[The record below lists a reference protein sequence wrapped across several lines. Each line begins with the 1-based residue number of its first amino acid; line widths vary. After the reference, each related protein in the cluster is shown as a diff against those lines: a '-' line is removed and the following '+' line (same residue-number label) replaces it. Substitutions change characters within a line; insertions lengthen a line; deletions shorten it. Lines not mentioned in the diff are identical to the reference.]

1 VVALAALGVGALGL
15 WAVPRTWILGSNSG
29 TCSVCESVQEGG
41 EALIKHRIQDASSP
55 FEEERMDFRSA
66 CSRPPST
73 PSFLKADYR
82 CRSLASPAGHESDS
96 EYPRA
101 RAQVIVSKHGMRREA
116 PLRKWA
122 MLHESSPWVP
132 KKAMSPVKQVLSAN
146 DGTPDTM
153 RSSDRPLTLDIG
165 DLGDTNIQYPKR
177 SR

>member
-1 VVALAALGVGALGL
+1 
-15 WAVPRTWILGSNSG
+15 
-29 TCSVCESVQEGG
+29 
-41 EALIKHRIQDASSP
+41 
-55 FEEERMDFRSA
+55 
-66 CSRPPST
+66 
-73 PSFLKADYR
+73 LKADYR
-82 CRSLASPAGHESDS
+82 CRRLASPAGHESDS

-153 RSSDRPLTLDIG
+153 RSSEAFNGASLIVENSNQVSLQGPGQFQGGVGKYLRSKKSHKVPCLWSIIVPLDPILWSTEDRMKRYFLLRKLWIVLD
-165 DLGDTNIQYPKR
+165 
-177 SR
+177 